1 MLFNNIA
8 VMGMGYLD
16 APHVVT
22 SASIEDEL
30 AETMQR
36 LNMRPHL
43 IESLTGIRAR
53 RFWDEGV
60 QPSDVATQ
68 AAVRALE
75 QAGIERSQVGL
86 VISTSVCKDYI
97 EPSIACLVHGN
108 LKLSP
113 QCLNFDVGNAC
124 LAFLNAMTI
133 ASTMLESKQID
144 YALIVDGEGSRFVIE
159 QTVARLKQPE
169 CTETY
174 FRANFATL
182 TLGSGAA
189 AMVLTRRDLAP
200 QGHRFL
206 GGVSLAASEHSRL
219 CLGQPHEML
228 TDAKTLLIEGVGL
241 AYKTHQKAKETMDWD
256 KKDFAQLI
264 LHQVGESN
272 IRKLCEVLGLNR
284 DKIPLIYPEFGNIG
298 PAAIPITLAKV
309 AEANVLSHGDRVAL
323 LGIGSGLNCAMMEMV
338 W

>member
-1 MLFNNIA
+1 MLFNNVA
-8 VMGMGYLD
+8 VIGMSYID
-16 APHVVT
+16 APHIVT
-22 SASIEDEL
+22 SASIEAEL
-30 AETMQR
+30 SETMQR
-36 LNMRPHL
+36 FNMRPNL

-75 QAGIERSQVGL
+75 QAGIDRSQVGL
-86 VISTSVCKDYI
+86 VMSTSVCKDYI
-97 EPSIACLVHGN
+97 EPSIACLVHSN
-108 LKLSP
+108 LKLSAT
-113 QCLNFDVGNAC
+113 CLNFDVGNAC

-133 ASTMLESKQID
+133 AGTMLEAKQLD
-144 YALIVDGEGSRFVIE
+144 YVLIVDGEGSRFVIE
-159 QTVARLKQPE
+159 QTLARLKKPE
-169 CTETY
+169 CTEDY
-174 FRANFATL
+174 FRASFATL

-189 AMVLTRRDLAP
+189 AMVLTRADKAP

-206 GGVSLAASEHSRL
+206 GGVSLAATEHSRL

-228 TDAKTLLIEGVGL
+228 TDAKTLLVEGVKL
-241 AYKTHQKAKETMDWD
+241 AHQTYQKAKTDLDWD
-256 KKDFAQLI
+256 KKEFAQLI

-284 DKIPLIYPEFGNIG
+284 EKIPLIFPDFGNIG
-298 PAAIPITLAKV
+298 PAAIPITLAKT
-309 AEANVLSHGDRVAL
+309 AEANVLSPGDRVAL
-323 LGIGSGLNCAMMEMV
+323 LGIGSGLNCTMMEMV